1 MQKTIPIELRLT
13 VRKWEAA
20 AELSISVPT
29 INRLL
34 ASGELES
41 IKRGKSRLVL
51 VRSLLELVE
60 RSKVPTPRKG
70 AASPRAEA

>member
-1 MQKTIPIELRLT
+1 MQKTIPIEARIS

-20 AELSISVPT
+20 QLLSISIPT

-34 ASGELES
+34 KSGELAS

-51 VRSLLELVE
+51 VESLLALVE
-60 RSKVPTPRKG
+60 RSKVPAPPIR
-70 AASPRAEA
+70 R